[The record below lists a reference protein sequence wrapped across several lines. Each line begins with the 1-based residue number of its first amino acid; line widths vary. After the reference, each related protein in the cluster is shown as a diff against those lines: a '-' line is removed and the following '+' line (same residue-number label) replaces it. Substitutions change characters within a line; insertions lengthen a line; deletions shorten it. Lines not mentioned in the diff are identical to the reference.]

1 MGNSKWIL
9 ILGLQDRL
17 NAGFVTHPILWAVLM
32 ALDATKKSRVTLLHV
47 DLKDLKN
54 PWSEWCA
61 AAGLTPSEG
70 IRQLVRRAV
79 GAQISGDLLAAK
91 ADHDPDSRLRR
102 YELRMTHDEA
112 AALAAAAKQ
121 AGMSSSKYLVCL
133 LRAHLM
139 GQPYFGTE
147 EIGGLVRSNRFL
159 MELVTA
165 MKKAARDPTTPAEAR
180 RINQAQVQ
188 FIKDFVEKHVRS
200 VSALLTANSRR
211 WRR

>member
-1 MGNSKWIL
+1 MRNSNRIL
-9 ILGLQDRL
+9 KVDRQDRL

-32 ALDATKKSRVTLLHV
+32 ALDATKKSRATLLHV

-61 AAGLTPSEG
+61 TAGLTPSEG

-79 GAQISGDLLAAK
+79 GEQFSEDRSAVK
-91 ADHDPDSRLRR
+91 ADDDPESGLRR
-102 YELRMTHDEA
+102 HEVRMTHDEA
-112 AALAAAAKQ
+112 AALAAAAKR

-133 LRAHLM
+133 LRAQLM
-139 GQPYFGTE
+139 GQPYFGAE
-147 EIGGLVRSNRFL
+147 EVGGLARSNRFL

-165 MKKAARDPTTPAEAR
+165 MKKATRDPSAPAEAR

-188 FIKDFVEKHVRS
+188 FIREFVEKHVRS
-200 VSALLTANSRR
+200 VSALLTANGRR